1 MLQLSPVFSSNLA
14 KDVYQLTKTDSLE
27 QAVSALK
34 AKYGDILTVA
44 DKNMITGKTGGPGII
59 KSKTA
64 FGFVMLGKGKYD
76 KHAFILFRGTQYLG
90 DWLTNFNIGTSR
102 SYFAQP
108 VHDGF
113 NTSFKSMLPKVKEFV
128 NGLGKDIIAVHCIG
142 HSLGGALA
150 TICAEWIKSSTS
162 RSPYLYSFGSP
173 RVGFHG
179 FADKCTKNL
188 GAERIF
194 RAYHKTDIVPC
205 IPFWPFVHTPN
216 AGVDYYLPSPGA
228 VPAAKYHD
236 MDEYIKSVKDKTW
249 PQLSKLKE
257 PKNNASI
264 ERWLKKGGPVG
275 FTMAALEWLNDALL
289 YVLKKCLDVI
299 KGTLCLALSSGLTL
313 MDQLAYIFKKGIDI
327 SEKVSGWVVYLIR
340 KIMSFLG
347 LSKVVQAADM
357 TTSFI
362 RNIFHELSR
371 RVGEFCQRT
380 LDSVLVDGRG
390 LS

>member
-1 MLQLSPVFSSNLA
+1 MNLTPNFSSHLA

-34 AKYGDILTVA
+34 AKYGDILSVGHQ
-44 DKNMITGKTGGPGII
+44 NMIKGKTGGPGII

-64 FGFVMLGKGKYD
+64 FGFVMLGKGKYE
-76 KHAFILFRGTQYLG
+76 KQAFILFRGTQYLA

-102 SYFAQP
+102 SYYAQP

-113 NTSFKSMLPKVKEFV
+113 NTSFRTMLPKIQEFV
-128 NGLGKDIIAVHCIG
+128 SGLGHDIKAVHCIG

-150 TICAEWIKSSTS
+150 TICAEWMKSSTQF
-162 RSPYLYSFGSP
+162 SPYLYSFGSP

-188 GAERIF
+188 GAQKIF

-216 AGVDYYLPSPGA
+216 AGVDYFLPSPGL

-236 MDEYIKSVKDKTW
+236 MDEYIKSVKDKSW
-249 PQLSKLKE
+249 PQLSKLQT
-257 PKNNASI
+257 PKSNESI

-289 YVLKKCLDVI
+289 YVLKKCLDVV
-299 KGTLCLALSSGLTL
+299 KGALCLGISSGLTL
-313 MDQLAYIFKKGIDI
+313 MDQLAYIFKKGIDV
-327 SEKVSGWVVYLIR
+327 SEKVSSWVVYLIR
-340 KIMSFLG
+340 KIMSVLG
-347 LSKVVQAADM
+347 LGKVVEAGDM
-357 TTSFI
+357 TTNFI
-362 RNIFHELSR
+362 RDIFRQLSK
-371 RVGEFCQRT
+371 RVSDFCQRT
-380 LDSVLVDGRG
+380 LDSVLVDGR
-390 LS
+390 SVS

>member
-1 MLQLSPVFSSNLA
+1 MIQLSPKFSSHLA

-34 AKYGDILTVA
+34 AKYGDILTVGHQ
-44 DKNMITGKTGGPGII
+44 NMIKGKTGGPSII

-76 KHAFILFRGTQYLG
+76 KQAFILFRGTQYLA

-102 SYFAQP
+102 SYYAQP

-113 NTSFKSMLPKVKEFV
+113 STAFKSMLPKVQDFV
-128 NGLGKDIIAVHCIG
+128 SGLGHDIKAVHCIG

-150 TICAEWIKSSTS
+150 TICAEWLKSSTKI
-162 RSPYLYSFGSP
+162 SPYLYSFGSP

-179 FADKCTKNL
+179 FADKCTKNI
-188 GAERIF
+188 GAQNIF

-216 AGVDYYLPSPGA
+216 AGVDYFLPSPGM

-236 MDEYIKSVKDKTW
+236 MDEYIKSVKDSSW
-249 PQLSKLKE
+249 AQLSKLQT
-257 PKNNASI
+257 PKSNASI
-264 ERWLKKGGPVG
+264 ERWLKRGGPVG

-299 KGTLCLALSSGLTL
+299 KGTLCLGISGGLTL
-313 MDQLAYIFKKGIDI
+313 MDQLAYIFKKGIDL
-327 SEKVSGWVVYLIR
+327 SQKVSSWVLYLIR

-347 LSKVVQAADM
+347 LAKVVEAGDM
-357 TTSFI
+357 TTNFI
-362 RNIFHELSR
+362 RDIFRQLSK
-371 RVGEFCQRT
+371 RVSDFCQRT
-380 LDSVLVDGRG
+380 LDRVLVDGRG
-390 LS
+390 VS